1 MAVTAKLVKELR
13 EMTGAGMM
21 DCKKALTATDGD
33 MDKAVEFLR
42 EKGLATAQKKAGRI
56 AAEGIVMLKV
66 SEDGKKAVAVEVNAE
81 TDFVAKNAKFQA
93 YVADVAAQALA
104 SSAADMDSFMAEN
117 AAAMGS
123 FALGAVRITGWCF
136 AAVTAVFVWMIT
148 AGASRLKASKT
159 LLRLAEA
166 AEGFDCKKGLP
177 LEAVDEKKAR
187 ALKRVRRFIRNGWLS
202 AWVDEK
208 AENCI
213 VVASGANANLLPS
226 DLAKAEEAI
235 ELADLIL
242 MQLEV
247 PMETVCFVADIA
259 WQKGK
264 KVILNPAP
272 AHPLPADLLHHL
284 YLITPNETEAEMITG
299 VKITDDISAVE
310 AARVLSG
317 MGVQHVII
325 TLGSKGALIC
335 SDGEAEIVPALKVE
349 AVDTTAAG
357 DVFNG
362 ALTVALSE
370 GRNLKESVRFAC
382 KASAISVTR
391 VGAQSSAPYRN
402 EVDIFD

>member
-1 MAVTAKLVKELR
+1 MDTTQISRRQILVVGSCNTDMVIKAAHLPRPGETILGGTFFMNPGGKGANQAVAIARLGGSVTFICK
-13 EMTGAGMM
+13 TGSDIFGHQSQQ
-21 DCKKALTATDGD
+21 LF
-33 MDKAVEFLR
+33 E
-42 EKGLATAQKKAGRI
+42 E
-56 AAEGIVMLKV
+56 EGINTSYVF
-66 SEDGKKAVAVEVNAE
+66 SDSGNPSGVA
-81 TDFVAKNAKFQA
+81 
-93 YVADVAAQALA
+93 L
-104 SSAADMDSFMAEN
+104 
-117 AAAMGS
+117 
-123 FALGAVRITGWCF
+123 IT
-136 AAVTAVFVWMIT
+136 
-148 AGASRLKASKT
+148 
-159 LLRLAEA
+159 
-166 AEGFDCKKGLP
+166 
-177 LEAVDEKKAR
+177 
-187 ALKRVRRFIRNGWLS
+187 
-202 AWVDEK
+202 VDEK

-382 KASAISVTR
+382 KASPISVTR

>member
-1 MAVTAKLVKELR
+1 MDTTQTSRRQILVVGSSNTDMVIKAAHLPRPGETILGGTFFMNPGGKGANQAVAIARLGGSVTFICK
-13 EMTGAGMM
+13 TGSDIFGHQSQQ
-21 DCKKALTATDGD
+21 LF
-33 MDKAVEFLR
+33 E
-42 EKGLATAQKKAGRI
+42 E
-56 AAEGIVMLKV
+56 EGINTSYVF
-66 SEDGKKAVAVEVNAE
+66 SDSGNPSGVA
-81 TDFVAKNAKFQA
+81 
-93 YVADVAAQALA
+93 L
-104 SSAADMDSFMAEN
+104 
-117 AAAMGS
+117 
-123 FALGAVRITGWCF
+123 IT
-136 AAVTAVFVWMIT
+136 
-148 AGASRLKASKT
+148 
-159 LLRLAEA
+159 
-166 AEGFDCKKGLP
+166 
-177 LEAVDEKKAR
+177 
-187 ALKRVRRFIRNGWLS
+187 
-202 AWVDEK
+202 VDEK

-235 ELADLIL
+235 EQADLIL

-272 AHPLPADLLHHL
+272 AHPLPADLLRHL

-299 VKITDDISAVE
+299 VKITDESSAGE
-310 AARVLSG
+310 AARLLSE

-325 TLGSKGALIC
+325 TLGSKGALIY
-335 SDGEAEIVPALKVE
+335 SGGKAEMVPALKVE

-370 GRNLKESVRFAC
+370 GRSLKEPARFAC

-402 EVDIFD
+402 EVDIFV

>member
-1 MAVTAKLVKELR
+1 MDTTQTSRRQILVVGSSNTDMVIKAAHLPRPGETILGGTFFMNPGGKGANQAVAIARLGGPVTFICK
-13 EMTGAGMM
+13 TGSDIFGHQSQQ
-21 DCKKALTATDGD
+21 LF
-33 MDKAVEFLR
+33 E
-42 EKGLATAQKKAGRI
+42 E
-56 AAEGIVMLKV
+56 EGINTSYVF
-66 SEDGKKAVAVEVNAE
+66 SDSGNPSGVA
-81 TDFVAKNAKFQA
+81 
-93 YVADVAAQALA
+93 L
-104 SSAADMDSFMAEN
+104 
-117 AAAMGS
+117 
-123 FALGAVRITGWCF
+123 IT
-136 AAVTAVFVWMIT
+136 
-148 AGASRLKASKT
+148 
-159 LLRLAEA
+159 
-166 AEGFDCKKGLP
+166 
-177 LEAVDEKKAR
+177 
-187 ALKRVRRFIRNGWLS
+187 
-202 AWVDEK
+202 VDEK

-226 DLAKAEEAI
+226 DLEKAEEAI
-235 ELADLIL
+235 ERADLVL

-272 AHPLPADLLHHL
+272 AHPLSADLLRHL

-299 VKITDDISAVE
+299 VKITDESSAGE
-310 AARVLSG
+310 AARALSG

-325 TLGSKGALIC
+325 TLGSKGALIY
-335 SDGEAEIVPALKVE
+335 SNGKAEMVPALKVE

-370 GRNLKESVRFAC
+370 GRSLKEAARFAC

-402 EVDIFD
+402 EVDIFG

>member
-1 MAVTAKLVKELR
+1 MDTTQTSRRQILVVGSSNTDMVIKAAHLPRPGETILGGTFFMNPGGKGANQAVAIARLGGSVTFICK
-13 EMTGAGMM
+13 TGSDIFGHQSQQ
-21 DCKKALTATDGD
+21 LF
-33 MDKAVEFLR
+33 E
-42 EKGLATAQKKAGRI
+42 E
-56 AAEGIVMLKV
+56 EGINTSYVF
-66 SEDGKKAVAVEVNAE
+66 SDSGNPSGVA
-81 TDFVAKNAKFQA
+81 
-93 YVADVAAQALA
+93 L
-104 SSAADMDSFMAEN
+104 
-117 AAAMGS
+117 
-123 FALGAVRITGWCF
+123 IT
-136 AAVTAVFVWMIT
+136 
-148 AGASRLKASKT
+148 
-159 LLRLAEA
+159 
-166 AEGFDCKKGLP
+166 
-177 LEAVDEKKAR
+177 
-187 ALKRVRRFIRNGWLS
+187 
-202 AWVDEK
+202 VDEK

-299 VKITDDISAVE
+299 VKITDESSAGE
-310 AARVLSG
+310 AARALSG

-325 TLGSKGALIC
+325 TLGSKGALIY
-335 SDGEAEIVPALKVE
+335 SNGKAEMVPALKVE

-370 GRNLKESVRFAC
+370 GRSLKEAARFAC

-402 EVDIFD
+402 EVDIFG

>member
-1 MAVTAKLVKELR
+1 MDTTQISRRQILVVGSCNTDMVIKAAHLPRPGETILGGTFFMNPGGKGANQAVAIARLGGSVTFICK
-13 EMTGAGMM
+13 TGSDIFGHQSQQ
-21 DCKKALTATDGD
+21 LF
-33 MDKAVEFLR
+33 E
-42 EKGLATAQKKAGRI
+42 E
-56 AAEGIVMLKV
+56 EGINTSYVF
-66 SEDGKKAVAVEVNAE
+66 SDSGNPSGVA
-81 TDFVAKNAKFQA
+81 
-93 YVADVAAQALA
+93 L
-104 SSAADMDSFMAEN
+104 
-117 AAAMGS
+117 
-123 FALGAVRITGWCF
+123 IT
-136 AAVTAVFVWMIT
+136 
-148 AGASRLKASKT
+148 
-159 LLRLAEA
+159 
-166 AEGFDCKKGLP
+166 
-177 LEAVDEKKAR
+177 
-187 ALKRVRRFIRNGWLS
+187 
-202 AWVDEK
+202 VDEK

-370 GRNLKESVRFAC
+370 GRNLKEYVRFAC

>member
-1 MAVTAKLVKELR
+1 MDTTQISRRQILVVGSCNTDMVIKAAHLPRPGETILGGTFFMNPGGKGANQAVAIARLGGFVTFICK
-13 EMTGAGMM
+13 TGSDIFGHQSQQ
-21 DCKKALTATDGD
+21 LF
-33 MDKAVEFLR
+33 E
-42 EKGLATAQKKAGRI
+42 E
-56 AAEGIVMLKV
+56 EGINTSYVF
-66 SEDGKKAVAVEVNAE
+66 SDSGNPSGVA
-81 TDFVAKNAKFQA
+81 
-93 YVADVAAQALA
+93 L
-104 SSAADMDSFMAEN
+104 
-117 AAAMGS
+117 
-123 FALGAVRITGWCF
+123 IT
-136 AAVTAVFVWMIT
+136 
-148 AGASRLKASKT
+148 
-159 LLRLAEA
+159 
-166 AEGFDCKKGLP
+166 
-177 LEAVDEKKAR
+177 
-187 ALKRVRRFIRNGWLS
+187 
-202 AWVDEK
+202 VDEK

>member
-1 MAVTAKLVKELR
+1 MDTTQTSRRQILVVGSSNTDMVIKAAHLPRPGETILGGTFFMNPGGKGANQAVAIARLGGPVTFICK
-13 EMTGAGMM
+13 TGSDIFGHQSQQ
-21 DCKKALTATDGD
+21 LF
-33 MDKAVEFLR
+33 E
-42 EKGLATAQKKAGRI
+42 E
-56 AAEGIVMLKV
+56 EGINTSYVF
-66 SEDGKKAVAVEVNAE
+66 SDSGNPSGVA
-81 TDFVAKNAKFQA
+81 
-93 YVADVAAQALA
+93 L
-104 SSAADMDSFMAEN
+104 
-117 AAAMGS
+117 
-123 FALGAVRITGWCF
+123 IT
-136 AAVTAVFVWMIT
+136 
-148 AGASRLKASKT
+148 
-159 LLRLAEA
+159 
-166 AEGFDCKKGLP
+166 
-177 LEAVDEKKAR
+177 
-187 ALKRVRRFIRNGWLS
+187 
-202 AWVDEK
+202 VDEK

-226 DLAKAEEAI
+226 DLEKAEEAI
-235 ELADLIL
+235 ERADLVL

-272 AHPLPADLLHHL
+272 AHPLPADLLRHL

-299 VKITDDISAVE
+299 VKITDESSAAE
-310 AARVLSG
+310 AARALSG

-325 TLGSKGALIC
+325 TLGSKGALIY
-335 SDGEAEIVPALKVE
+335 SNGKAEMVPALKVE

-370 GRNLKESVRFAC
+370 GRSLKEAARFAC

-402 EVDIFD
+402 EVDIFG

>member
-1 MAVTAKLVKELR
+1 MDTTQTSRRQILVVGSSNTDMVIKAAHLPRPGETILGGTFFMNPGGKGANQAVAIARLGGPVTFICK
-13 EMTGAGMM
+13 TGSDIFGHQSQQ
-21 DCKKALTATDGD
+21 LF
-33 MDKAVEFLR
+33 E
-42 EKGLATAQKKAGRI
+42 E
-56 AAEGIVMLKV
+56 EGINTSYVF
-66 SEDGKKAVAVEVNAE
+66 SDSGNHSGVA
-81 TDFVAKNAKFQA
+81 
-93 YVADVAAQALA
+93 L
-104 SSAADMDSFMAEN
+104 
-117 AAAMGS
+117 
-123 FALGAVRITGWCF
+123 IT
-136 AAVTAVFVWMIT
+136 
-148 AGASRLKASKT
+148 
-159 LLRLAEA
+159 
-166 AEGFDCKKGLP
+166 
-177 LEAVDEKKAR
+177 
-187 ALKRVRRFIRNGWLS
+187 
-202 AWVDEK
+202 VDEK

-299 VKITDDISAVE
+299 VKITDESSAGE
-310 AARVLSG
+310 AARALSG

-325 TLGSKGALIC
+325 TLGSKGALIY
-335 SDGEAEIVPALKVE
+335 SNGKAEMVPALKVE

-370 GRNLKESVRFAC
+370 GRSLKEAARFAC

-402 EVDIFD
+402 EVDIFG

>member
-1 MAVTAKLVKELR
+1 MDTTQISRRQILVVGSCNTDMVIKAAHLPRPGETILGGTFFMNPGGKGANQAVAIARLGGPVTFICK
-13 EMTGAGMM
+13 TGSDIFGHQSQQ
-21 DCKKALTATDGD
+21 LF
-33 MDKAVEFLR
+33 E
-42 EKGLATAQKKAGRI
+42 E
-56 AAEGIVMLKV
+56 EGINTSYVF
-66 SEDGKKAVAVEVNAE
+66 SDSGNPSGVA
-81 TDFVAKNAKFQA
+81 
-93 YVADVAAQALA
+93 L
-104 SSAADMDSFMAEN
+104 
-117 AAAMGS
+117 
-123 FALGAVRITGWCF
+123 IT
-136 AAVTAVFVWMIT
+136 
-148 AGASRLKASKT
+148 
-159 LLRLAEA
+159 
-166 AEGFDCKKGLP
+166 
-177 LEAVDEKKAR
+177 
-187 ALKRVRRFIRNGWLS
+187 
-202 AWVDEK
+202 VDEK

-226 DLAKAEEAI
+226 DLEKAEEAI
-235 ELADLIL
+235 ERADLVL

-272 AHPLPADLLHHL
+272 AHPLPADLLRHL

-299 VKITDDISAVE
+299 VKITDESSAGE
-310 AARVLSG
+310 AARALSG

-325 TLGSKGALIC
+325 TLGSKGALIY
-335 SDGEAEIVPALKVE
+335 SNGKAEMVPALKVE

-370 GRNLKESVRFAC
+370 GRSLKEAARFAC

-402 EVDIFD
+402 EVDIFG

>member
-1 MAVTAKLVKELR
+1 MDTTQISRRQILVVGSCNTDMVIKAAHLPRPGETILGGTFFMNPGGKGANQAVAIARLGGSVTFICK
-13 EMTGAGMM
+13 TGSDIFGHQSQQ
-21 DCKKALTATDGD
+21 LF
-33 MDKAVEFLR
+33 E
-42 EKGLATAQKKAGRI
+42 E
-56 AAEGIVMLKV
+56 EGINTSYVF
-66 SEDGKKAVAVEVNAE
+66 SDSGNPSGVA
-81 TDFVAKNAKFQA
+81 
-93 YVADVAAQALA
+93 L
-104 SSAADMDSFMAEN
+104 
-117 AAAMGS
+117 
-123 FALGAVRITGWCF
+123 IT
-136 AAVTAVFVWMIT
+136 
-148 AGASRLKASKT
+148 
-159 LLRLAEA
+159 
-166 AEGFDCKKGLP
+166 
-177 LEAVDEKKAR
+177 
-187 ALKRVRRFIRNGWLS
+187 
-202 AWVDEK
+202 VDEK

-226 DLAKAEEAI
+226 ELAKAEEAI

-370 GRNLKESVRFAC
+370 GRNLKESR
-382 KASAISVTR
+382 
-391 VGAQSSAPYRN
+391 
-402 EVDIFD
+402 

>member
-1 MAVTAKLVKELR
+1 MDTTQISRRQILVVGSCNTDMVIKAAHLPRPGETILGGTFFMNPGGKGANQAVAIARLGGSVTFICK
-13 EMTGAGMM
+13 TGSDIFGHQSQQ
-21 DCKKALTATDGD
+21 LF
-33 MDKAVEFLR
+33 E
-42 EKGLATAQKKAGRI
+42 E
-56 AAEGIVMLKV
+56 EGINTSYVF
-66 SEDGKKAVAVEVNAE
+66 SDSGNPSGVA
-81 TDFVAKNAKFQA
+81 
-93 YVADVAAQALA
+93 L
-104 SSAADMDSFMAEN
+104 
-117 AAAMGS
+117 
-123 FALGAVRITGWCF
+123 IT
-136 AAVTAVFVWMIT
+136 
-148 AGASRLKASKT
+148 
-159 LLRLAEA
+159 
-166 AEGFDCKKGLP
+166 
-177 LEAVDEKKAR
+177 
-187 ALKRVRRFIRNGWLS
+187 
-202 AWVDEK
+202 VDEK

-382 KASAISVTR
+382 KASAI
-391 VGAQSSAPYRN
+391 
-402 EVDIFD
+402 